1 MLRAL
6 LRAFGL
12 RTESDGDTGDSDTGE
27 SDDEAS
33 RDDENG
39 EEGFLP
45 SRLDASV
52 LEAHG
57 MGTTAAERELAS
69 IEEKAQTLESDRPD
83 EHEHPD
89 HEQR

>member
-1 MLRAL
+1 MLRTL
-6 LRAFGL
+6 LRVFGL
-12 RTESDGDTGDSDTGE
+12 RGETDGDTGE
-27 SDDEAS
+27 SDTGEA
-33 RDDENG
+33 DENG